1 LLPAGDDLLKE
12 IAPYMNKARK
22 SFPEQREVPLWS
34 LPYALA
40 FVVAFLAVEWYLR
53 RRWGLA

>member
-1 LLPAGDDLLKE
+1 LLPAGEDILKE
-12 IAPYMNKARK
+12 IAPYMEKAGK
-22 SFPEQREVPLWS
+22 SFVEQQEKPLWS

-40 FVVAFLAVEWYLR
+40 VVVAFLAVEWYLR

>member
-1 LLPAGDDLLKE
+1 MEKAG
-12 IAPYMNKARK
+12 K
-22 SFPEQREVPLWS
+22 SFVEQQEKPLWS

-40 FVVAFLAVEWYLR
+40 VVVAFLAVEWYLR